1 MEIETFQPTFSWVYL
16 FTYQTILKWML
27 HWTFLPF
34 AALAWVQSHSHFHT
48 FRFLFLNIR
57 DIGVLANYT
66 NCYSYRW
73 IDCEIVVPLT
83 SKVTVLSPKGGPGVW
98 ISSFPSLQASPRV
111 GFASCVPSDWLG
123 FWCADTTS
131 WSPSCVQWACSG
143 SCENQHPF
151 LCSRVTGC
159 YNTISI
165 CKECALA

>member
-16 FTYQTILKWML
+16 FMFQTILTWMRN
-27 HWTFLPF
+27 WMSLPF
-34 AALAWVQSHSHFHT
+34 AALAWAQSHSHFHT
-48 FRFLFLNIR
+48 FRFLFLNVR
-57 DIGVLANYT
+57 DIDVLANYT
-66 NCYSYRW
+66 NCYSHRW
-73 IDCEIVVPLT
+73 MDCEIVVPLT
-83 SKVTVLSPKGGPGVW
+83 SKVTVFCPLRVDQAFGSPP
-98 ISSFPSLQASPRV
+98 LQAPPRV

-131 WSPSCVQWACSG
+131 WSPTCVQWACSG